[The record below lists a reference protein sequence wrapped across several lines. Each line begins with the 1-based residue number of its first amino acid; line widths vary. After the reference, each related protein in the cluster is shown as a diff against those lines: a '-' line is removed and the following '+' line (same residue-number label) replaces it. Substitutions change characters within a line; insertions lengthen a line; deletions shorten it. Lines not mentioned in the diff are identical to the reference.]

1 MDRIIV
7 SSREV
12 ADLGPLAAD
21 AGPVHPKL
29 PPPIH
34 WSVRVALSLLVLVL
48 PLLCLIAIIM
58 RVAFRN
64 QSPRIRH
71 AWTAFLST
79 LLIVS
84 GLLTSASV
92 VVFFSLGP
100 LPAMLSASSGS
111 SDLDE
116 RPEFPQLPS
125 SANMDPMTISQELK
139 PLVVVVSPAQKS
151 WFNQGLLAGNSYG
164 AGMLLHADEKGYLLA
179 TARHVVDG
187 LRAGGNSGRV
197 LVATLTG
204 LWSEADV
211 IARHDNL
218 DLVLLWVPRHS
229 GHASFTQP
237 IAHGQDGE
245 PIFVIGHPEG
255 LKFTLSNGIVSR
267 LDGEVVQ
274 ISAPVSPGNSGGP
287 VYDSR
292 GNLVAVVTSKMDR
305 SQDPNAENL
314 NFAIA
319 AQALADASGWKFSG
333 NGREAFDRFQKAA
346 RGLAPGS
353 GHQD

>member
-12 ADLGPLAAD
+12 AEIGNLAVDAAPLQ
-21 AGPVHPKL
+21 PKL
-29 PPPIH
+29 PPAIH
-34 WSVRVALSLLVLVL
+34 WGVRAALSPLVLVL
-48 PLLCLIAIIM
+48 PPLCLIAIIL
-58 RVAFRN
+58 RVALRN

-84 GLLTSASV
+84 GLLTSAAV
-92 VVFFSLGP
+92 VVAFSLGP
-100 LPAMLSASSGS
+100 LPAMLSASAGS
-111 SDLDE
+111 ADLDE
-116 RPEFPQLPS
+116 RAQFPQLPS
-125 SANMDPMTISQELK
+125 SAAMDPMTISQELK
-139 PLVVVVSPAQKS
+139 PLVVVVSPAQKN
-151 WFNQGLLAGNSYG
+151 WFNKGLMAGNAFG
-164 AGMLLHADEKGYLLA
+164 AGMLLHADDKGYLLA
-179 TARHVVDG
+179 TARHVVGG
-187 LRAGGNSGRV
+187 LTSKGDSGRV
-197 LVATLTG
+197 LVATLAG

-211 IARHDNL
+211 IARHETL

-237 IAHGQDGE
+237 IARGQDGE
-245 PIFVIGHPEG
+245 SIFVIGHPEG

-287 VYDSR
+287 VYDAR
-292 GNLVAVVTSKMDR
+292 GNLVAVVTAKMDR
-305 SQDPNAENL
+305 TLDPNAENL

-333 NGREAFDRFQKAA
+333 NGREAFERFQQATHAA
-346 RGLAPGS
+346 PQAQ
-353 GHQD
+353 H